1 MRSQTITTS
10 VHQQLILP
18 YLEHDANQW
27 VTDTGATHHLTAD
40 MRNLMIPH
48 EYNGTEQVHVG
59 NGNTLEISNV
69 GQAHGDNAAERAQ

>member
-59 NGNTLEISNV
+59 NG
-69 GQAHGDNAAERAQ
+69 QAHGDNAAERAQ